1 MYWLYITAGVLY
13 VAVACAFLWVAPKGK
28 DFWDFLHYYKPE
40 RGGYVGQD
48 GNRVE
53 RKNILRTWGWNGVL
67 VLIVVSLPL
76 LLLYVFLLGRFIEPF
91 LKRVFPD
98 KRRAASVSIMDTWL
112 ASPPR
117 PEVDLEKLGA
127 ELLDKLPR
135 CTARVVITGPSYG
148 DKHFM
153 GDVVADSRR
162 LFSWARRH
170 GVIYSIDEKQAAREV
185 LPAWLKGAD
194 RSNITPSHVTA
205 PFRAIL
211 RDYAEDF
218 VKKKI
223 AKVFCNEC
231 RAFISDVT
239 VDRINPRN
247 DGVFDWH
254 TVMWHCPAGHLL
266 HREDLGY
273 RVFHRRESR

>member
-1 MYWLYITAGVLY
+1 MDWIYAAGGVLY
-13 VAVACAFLWVAPKGK
+13 VAMLSFILWKPIKERG
-28 DFWDFLHYYKPE
+28 FWDILRFYKPE
-40 RGGYVGQD
+40 RGGYVDLDRQW
-48 GNRVE
+48 VAQ
-53 RKNILRTWGWNGVL
+53 KNIWKQWGWYGVAVFI
-67 VLIVVSLPL
+67 VLSLPIVIPC
-76 LLLYVFLLGRFIEPF
+76 VFLWGRFIEPL
-91 LKRVFPD
+91 LKKILPV
-98 KRRAASVSIMDTWL
+98 KQKAAPGSIMDSL
-112 ASPPR
+112 MASPRGPV
-117 PEVDLEKLGA
+117 VDLDKLGA

-135 CTARVVITGPSYG
+135 CTARVVIAG
-148 DKHFM
+148 DEHFT

-211 RDYAEDF
+211 RDYAETF
-218 VKKKI
+218 VTKKI

>member
-1 MYWLYITAGVLY
+1 MDWLYITAGLLY
-13 VAVACAFLWVAPKGK
+13 VATACAFLWVAPKDK
-28 DFWDFLHYYKPE
+28 EFRSLLHYYKPA
-40 RGGYVGQD
+40 RGGYVDQG
-48 GNRVE
+48 GGWVA
-53 RKNILRTWGWNGVL
+53 RKVLWREWSWYGVL

-76 LLLYVFLLGRFIEPF
+76 LLLYVFLSGRFIEPF
-91 LKRVFPD
+91 LKKILPE
-98 KRRAASVSIMDTWL
+98 KPKAAPISFMDSLL

-162 LFSWARRH
+162 LLPWAWRH
-170 GVIYSIDEKQAAREV
+170 GVIYSDDQKQAARQV

-211 RDYAEDF
+211 RDYAETF
-218 VKKKI
+218 VKKRI

>member
-1 MYWLYITAGVLY
+1 MDWIYIAAGVLY
-13 VAVACAFLWVAPKGK
+13 VAVACAFFWVVPKDK
-28 DFWDFLHYYKPE
+28 EFRSLLHYYKPE

-48 GNRVE
+48 GNWVE
-53 RKNILRTWGWNGVL
+53 RKIIWQAWGWYGIL
-67 VLIVVSLPL
+67 VLLAVSLPL
-76 LLLYVFLLGRFIEPF
+76 LLLYVFLLGRFIEPL
-91 LKRVFPD
+91 LKKILPE
-98 KRRAASVSIMDTWL
+98 KPKAASVSIMDTWL

-205 PFRAIL
+205 PFREIL

-231 RAFISDVT
+231 RAFIRDVT
-239 VDRINPRN
+239 VDRVNQRN

-254 TVMWHCPAGHLL
+254 TVMWHCPAGHVLR
-266 HREDLGY
+266 REDLGY
-273 RVFHRRESR
+273 RIIRRRGSR